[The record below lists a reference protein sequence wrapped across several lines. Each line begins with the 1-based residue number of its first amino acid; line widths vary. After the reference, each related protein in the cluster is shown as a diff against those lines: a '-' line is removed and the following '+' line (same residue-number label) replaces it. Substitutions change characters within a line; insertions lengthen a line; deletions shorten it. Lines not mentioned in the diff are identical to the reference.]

1 MATLPETAKWEDGIY
16 QLEATDPVQGGQDG
30 IDNLQGKQLA
40 NRTAY
45 LKQQVDTANTG
56 LANHIAAADPH
67 PQYTTAAELEA
78 RIAALVASSP
88 AALDTLNELA
98 AALGNDPNFATT
110 VTNALATKAPLASPA
125 LTGTPTAPTA
135 AAGTNNTQL
144 ATTAM
149 VHSAITNDLH
159 VTGSAPMYACRTWVN
174 FDGTASSPTPRAS
187 GNISSLTKNGTGNY
201 TINFATAMP
210 DANYNIVWG
219 NDTDDSTISNFS
231 YSSTAASRQLGFI
244 SSEKTTSLCKIYSGY
259 NNPSSNSSGRLD
271 FKEIN
276 VAIFR

>member
-1 MATLPETAKWEDGIY
+1 MATLPETPTWESGIY
-16 QLEATDPVQGGQDG
+16 QLEVTDPVQGGQDG
-30 IDNLQGKQLA
+30 IDNLQAKQLA

-45 LKQQVDTANTG
+45 LKQQADAANTG
-56 LANHIAAADPH
+56 LSNHIAAADPH
-67 PQYTTAAELEA
+67 PQYTTAAELET

-98 AALGNDPNFATT
+98 AALGDDPNFATT
-110 VTNALATKAPLASPA
+110 ITNALATKAPLSSPVFTDTPKA
-125 LTGTPTAPTA
+125 PTAP
-135 AAGTNNTQL
+135 AGTNTTQL

-159 VTGSAPMYACRTWVN
+159 VTGSAPMYACRAWVN
-174 FDGTASSPTPRAS
+174 FDGTASSPIPRAS

-201 TINFATAMP
+201 TINFATVMP
-210 DANYNIVWG
+210 DVNYSIVWG
-219 NDTDDSTISNFS
+219 NDTDADLISNFT

-244 SSEKTTSLCKIYSGY
+244 SSEKTTSLCKIYSGI
-259 NNPSSNSSGRLD
+259 NSTAVPSSRLD
-271 FKEIN
+271 FREIN